1 MWRQA
6 AIDILRPVV
15 RVARLMSVDP
25 KQALINASEIPVYL
39 RDLYRYSRMN
49 DENKFRVT
57 LKSIYPILENR
68 RSPNGRTRGI
78 YFYQDIWAAKK
89 IYERKPPWHL
99 DIGSRVDGFIAHVLC
114 FMPVTVVDIRPISS
128 DVEGLTFIQGDAT
141 ELISM
146 SNNSINSLS
155 SLHAAE
161 HFGLGR
167 YSDPIDPKACF
178 KFMSTLERILAP
190 GGRLYFSTPIGQER
204 LEFNAQ
210 RIFSTSTILNSFQK
224 LKLLSFARIDDH
236 GDFFDDCDPSKDY
249 KMRSGCGL
257 FEFTK

>member
-1 MWRQA
+1 MLRQA
-6 AIDILRPVV
+6 AIDMLRPVV

-57 LKSIYPILENR
+57 LKGIYPILENR
-68 RSPNGRTRGI
+68 KSPNGRTRGI

-89 IYERKPPWHL
+89 IYERKPAAHL

-128 DVEGLTFIQGDAT
+128 DVAGLTFIQGDAT
-141 ELISM
+141 ELI
-146 SNNSINSLS
+146 S

-178 KFMSTLERILAP
+178 KFMSTLQRILAP

-236 GDFFDDCDPSKDY
+236 GAFFDDCDPSKDY
-249 KMRSGCGL
+249 KMKSGCGL

>member
-99 DIGSRVDGFIAHVLC
+99 DIGSRVDGF
-114 FMPVTVVDIRPISS
+114 
-128 DVEGLTFIQGDAT
+128 
-141 ELISM
+141 
-146 SNNSINSLS
+146 
-155 SLHAAE
+155 
-161 HFGLGR
+161 
-167 YSDPIDPKACF
+167 
-178 KFMSTLERILAP
+178 
-190 GGRLYFSTPIGQER
+190 
-204 LEFNAQ
+204 
-210 RIFSTSTILNSFQK
+210 
-224 LKLLSFARIDDH
+224 
-236 GDFFDDCDPSKDY
+236 
-249 KMRSGCGL
+249 
-257 FEFTK
+257 